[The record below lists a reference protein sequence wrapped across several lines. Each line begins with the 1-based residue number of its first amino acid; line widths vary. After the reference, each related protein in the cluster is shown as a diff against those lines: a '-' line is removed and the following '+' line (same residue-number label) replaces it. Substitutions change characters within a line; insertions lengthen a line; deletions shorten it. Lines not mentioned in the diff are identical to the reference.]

1 MKRVFV
7 NCTSSACRI
16 TSRRIIVSRAL
27 ANLFAL
33 SSKFWRWVF
42 LIVRPVFRRAG
53 PGQGIHFYESGLGTL
68 KRLVIPRLFLCVATG
83 LGATCSASFAHMS
96 QQKDDKVAK
105 SAVQ

>member
-7 NCTSSACRI
+7 NCTSSVCPI
-16 TSRRIIVSRAL
+16 TGRRFIVSRAL

-33 SSKFWRWVF
+33 SSKFKRWVF

-53 PGQGIHFYESGLGTL
+53 PVQDIHFYESGLGTMKRFVIL
-68 KRLVIPRLFLCVATG
+68 RLVLCFVTG
-83 LGATCSASFAHMS
+83 LGAICSASFAHMS

-105 SAVQ
+105 